1 MEEIIKEFWTKDS
14 LLSIFTVIF
23 TVIYAVTASFLLKR
37 IKARRIERKDDFF
50 ETAVQGLQDG
60 TIETI
65 DDLINVYK
73 GVTKLSSEDLT
84 YRYGLNKWLR
94 EILAKLVGRK
104 ISENLNIEEVKQL
117 KLKLTEFITA
127 NETASPFSD
136 LPDTERNILND
147 LKTYS
152 NNGDKISIER
162 KISELSSVIQTRY
175 EEQKKLET
183 QNKWSIPLA
192 VIGLILTVVFGIL
205 SIF

>member
-50 ETAVQGLQDG
+50 ETAVQGLQDS

>member
-1 MEEIIKEFWTKDS
+1 MEEIIEGFLTKDS

-117 KLKLTEFITA
+117 KIKLTEFITA